1 MTGSV
6 GRAGSMAPLLACAER
21 IHLLDWITVIAVFA
35 FAGSLPLW
43 ATPKTRAFA
52 LPESLFSGSSED
64 AHFAY
69 SGIPVLTPNPSPASR
84 VPTGA
89 LMVLCIAAPIIIITV
104 SMLFLRN
111 FPSRTSIKLSYRPR
125 CRLLNLT
132 LLGLLTS
139 LAVTLLLTE
148 TLKNIVGKQRPDFWG
163 RCGGVVTNPE
173 MVAKYTVDTHGPAG
187 VRMVTWEICRS
198 YWSPQD
204 QDLDIG
210 DKIEQAAGD
219 VGGKH
224 MTRAELRDGWRSFP
238 SGHASLSFAGLGYL
252 SVYLAHVLCSRS
264 IRRRRTGLARLVVT
278 LAPVFGAGYVAATRY
293 GDLKHYGYDILAGS
307 LIGCFGVYLGWWWWR
322 QEIAHYEE
330 EAVHGQPTESDEEED
345 GQQVIEEVDVGKT
358 GTGHVVRMSVSAD
371 TRDSIHRY

>member
-1 MTGSV
+1 MAAPIRNV
-6 GRAGSMAPLLACAER
+6 GRIAPLLACAER

-35 FAGSLPLW
+35 FSGSLPLW
-43 ATPKTRAFA
+43 ATPKTRPFA
-52 LPESLFSGSSED
+52 LPESLFSGSSKD
-64 AHFAY
+64 AGYSY

-89 LMVLCIAAPIIIITV
+89 LMVLSIAAPIIIITL

-198 YWSPQD
+198 YWSSQD
-204 QDLDIG
+204 QDLDLG
-210 DKIEQAAGD
+210 DKIEQVAGD

-238 SGHASLSFAGLGYL
+238 SGHASLSFAGMGYL

-264 IRRRRTGLARLVVT
+264 IRRRRTGLARLAIT

-307 LIGCFGVYLGWWWWR
+307 LIGCFGVYVGWWWWR
-322 QEIAHYEE
+322 QEISHYED
-330 EAVHGQPTESDEEED
+330 EAMHGQVTESDDEED
-345 GQQVIEEVDVGKT
+345 NHQVIEEVGVGKI
-358 GTGHVVRMSVSAD
+358 GNNHVVRVSVSAD
-371 TRDSIHRY
+371 ARDGIHRH